1 MQLSDPIR
9 RACVRDLR
17 HVSQAVTL
25 NELVRILQRNSFVLI
40 EDRYFITFSDIFDVI
55 MPQQKA
61 YTQAEYDAVTKK
73 ANQSLYRTMFHGAAL
88 GIAAG
93 AALAFALNKK

>member
-1 MQLSDPIR
+1 M
-9 RACVRDLR
+9 RDLR
-17 HVSQAVTL
+17 HVSSDVTL

-61 YTQAEYDAVTKK
+61 YTKTLCS
-73 ANQSLYRTMFHGAAL
+73 SLPGKRRS
-88 GIAAG
+88 GISQYYV
-93 AALAFALNKK
+93 FEFID